1 MARTNISVDQ
11 VVFDEFSEQAAKQN
25 KTLFAFANEALT
37 AISKVSSEGGNPTD
51 LYKFWT
57 ALTLLKQVD
66 VITLPSDFIDELIAR
81 QYSFDKKNLL
91 KMFSDLGSQIVG
103 VLKIAASDLDQLEG
117 LARDFFAL
125 IPIKKFKITKLDD
138 STIEVA
144 VVGAGRK
151 IESTECSSEFLKSI
165 LAGYGYTP
173 LTTDINI
180 GTIRMQASKSG
191 PV

>member
-1 MARTNISVDQ
+1 M
-11 VVFDEFSEQAAKQN
+11 VFDEFSEQANRQN
-25 KTLFAFANEALT
+25 KTLFAFANESLS

-81 QYSFDKKNLL
+81 QYSFDKTNLL
-91 KMFSDLGSQIVG
+91 KMFSVLGSQIVG

-117 LARDFFAL
+117 LAKDFFAL
-125 IPIKKFKITKLDD
+125 IPIKKFKITRLDD

-144 VVGAGRK
+144 VVGAGRR

-165 LAGYGYTP
+165 LAGYGYAP
-173 LTTDINI
+173 LTTDINV
-180 GTIRMQASKSG
+180 GTIRMQASKKGSIL
-191 PV
+191 